1 MRLLQPLP
9 LSPLLLVFLDPCV
22 RSLTFFHLP
31 SAAPSAHSPQVGQK
45 KKRADVDLRS
55 STLASVSAEFARQH
69 KQTPP
74 VTRSVTAALADRDP
88 ITLEPLAEALAVF
101 TAHVGGAASS
111 LALPT
116 AVAAATAATAA
127 PVPCGGGLCSV
138 RYDAVALARYMCAV
152 GDFCEPTTRQPLGPA
167 QLERLDALATPHGAP
182 SCVASQRDRQAAYT
196 AARERRDM
204 VEGLERCLGEVV
216 AAMLEEVRAAAVAV
230 RKRPFSATA
239 PCRCVVRAS
248 LPSRKTPRPLGL
260 TPPTRLHLCSSLVAP
275 VEQVDKGAGDSDE
288 CDPLPL
294 VARFH
299 EFDHYLAQL
308 AAVDA
313 PLCRQCLVQY
323 IELSRGPKNKRRSEA
338 GGLLGVM
345 VGFLNEKN
353 LAVTRVINAG
363 GAGASADE
371 E

>member
-1 MRLLQPLP
+1 MYSEGSISERELDRICQGEASCKLP
-9 LSPLLLVFLDPCV
+9 P
-22 RSLTFFHLP
+22 P

-216 AAMLEEVRAAAVAV
+216 AAMLEEV
-230 RKRPFSATA
+230 
-239 PCRCVVRAS
+239 
-248 LPSRKTPRPLGL
+248 
-260 TPPTRLHLCSSLVAP
+260 
-275 VEQVDKGAGDSDE
+275 DKGAGDSDE